1 MARVLVID
9 DDPVARC
16 SVVMF
21 LEDAGHE
28 VSEAADGREGLSAFR
43 HAPADVVIT
52 DVIMPGMDGL
62 EMIME
67 LWREYPQVKVIAISA
82 GDDAIPMDMCLDHA
96 RIFGALRTFT
106 KPIDRAGILAAVN
119 ELAA

>member
-9 DDPVARC
+9 DDAVSRC
-16 SVVMF
+16 AMAMF

-28 VSEAADGREGLSAFR
+28 VREASDGLEGLDAFR
-43 HAPADVVIT
+43 KAPADVVVT
-52 DVIMPGMDGL
+52 DVLMPGMDGL
-62 EMIME
+62 EMIMA
-67 LWREYPQVKVIAISA
+67 LWRDYPDVKVIAISA
-82 GDDAIPMDMCLDHA
+82 GDKIIPMDMCLDHA

-106 KPIDRAGILAAVN
+106 KPVDRSGLLEAVN